1 MREFFEWLFRVE
13 EPVELETEVAPIEE
27 SSQGV
32 SDVALC
38 RQCMCDSCL
47 IY

>member
-1 MREFFEWLFRVE
+1 MREFFEWLFRNNEPLEVETEGTPVE
-13 EPVELETEVAPIEE
+13 EP
-27 SSQGV
+27 SQGV

-38 RQCMCDSCL
+38 HQCMCDSCL